1 LSRVGEAYIRWMRQV
16 CSTNKATCR
25 ERPREFDDMSA
36 SRLFG
41 TNGVRGIV
49 NVDLT
54 LDLVLELSQSIGTFF
69 KGGRILVGRDGRL
82 SGRMLTEAVV
92 AGLTSVGC
100 EVCDIGMAPTPC
112 IQRLVP
118 YWGFDGAVVV
128 TASHNPPEYNGVKVV
143 ARDGVEVP
151 RLDEELI
158 EGIYRRREWVKAD
171 WRHVGKTLC
180 RSDGIDAYICDVQRH
195 FDREAIRR
203 ADLKALVDTG
213 NGVGTLTTPY
223 VLRDL
228 GCSVHTINS
237 NIDGAFPSRSPEPT
251 PDSLRNLTGTVRD
264 LNVDFAVALDGD
276 ADRAIFLDEK
286 GQVHWGDRTFALIEQ
301 HFLSENRGEKIVTPV
316 SSSQAIQDVA
326 RQYGGSVIWTRVGSV
341 DVSRKM
347 LEIGAKLG
355 GEENGGIFYAPHVP
369 VRDGTIAAA
378 FIASILARTKEKLSN
393 LLNKLP
399 LYYNTKEKVFC
410 PNEKK
415 EQILK
420 GVKERARGS
429 RIETID
435 GIKVWHEDNSWILVR
450 PSGTEPAFRLFA
462 EAKSRERSS
471 QLASTYKGIVE
482 DLVK

>member
-1 LSRVGEAYIRWMRQV
+1 M
-16 CSTNKATCR
+16 ST
-25 ERPREFDDMSA
+25 

-41 TNGVRGIV
+41 TNGVRGVV

-54 LDLVLELSQSIGTFF
+54 PDLVLELSQSIGTFF
-69 KGGRILVGRDGRL
+69 KGGRILVGRDGRV
-82 SGRMLTEAVV
+82 SGRMLTEAVI

-112 IQRLVP
+112 VQHLVP
-118 YWGFDGAVVV
+118 YWRLDGAVVV
-128 TASHNPPEYNGVKVV
+128 TASHNPPEYNGIKVV

-151 RLDEELI
+151 RSDEELI
-158 EGIYRRREWVKAD
+158 EGICRRREWARAD
-171 WRHVGKTLC
+171 WRHVGKIFH
-180 RSDGIDAYICDVQRH
+180 RSDGIDAYVRDVQRH
-195 FDREAIRR
+195 FDRDAIKK
-203 ADLKALVDTG
+203 AKLSALVDAG

-228 GCSVHTINS
+228 GCAVHTINS
-237 NIDGAFPSRSPEPT
+237 NIDGTFPSRLPEPT
-251 PDSLRNLTGTVRD
+251 PESLKNLAGIVRD

-276 ADRAIFLDEK
+276 ADRAIFLDER

-301 HFLSENRGEKIVTPV
+301 YFLSENRGEKIVTPV
-316 SSSQAIQDVA
+316 SSSQVVQDVA
-326 RQYGGSVIWTRVGSV
+326 KQYDGSVIWTRVGSV

-355 GEENGGIFYAPHVP
+355 GEENGGIFYGPHVP

-378 FIASILARTKEKLSN
+378 FIVSILTKTGEELSS
-393 LLNKLP
+393 LLERLP
-399 LYYNTKEKVFC
+399 SYFNVKEKVFC

-420 GVKERARGS
+420 EVKSRARGS
-429 RIETID
+429 RIETVD
-435 GIKVWHEDNSWILVR
+435 GVKVWYEDNSWILVR

-462 EAKSRERSS
+462 EAKSEERAS
-471 QLASTYKGIVE
+471 QLVSTYGGIVE

>member
-1 LSRVGEAYIRWMRQV
+1 MIGHLF
-16 CSTNKATCR
+16 R
-25 ERPREFDDMSA
+25 EGPSEIDEMIA
-36 SRLFG
+36 LRLFG
-41 TNGVRGIV
+41 TNGVRGVV

-54 LDLVLELSQSIGTFF
+54 PDLVLELSQSIGTFF

-82 SGRMLTEAVV
+82 SGRMLTEAVI

-112 IQRLVP
+112 IQHLVP
-118 YWGFDGAVVV
+118 YWRLDGAIAV
-128 TASHNPPEYNGVKVV
+128 TASHNPPEYNGIKVM

-151 RLDEELI
+151 RSDEELI
-158 EGIYRRREWVKAD
+158 EGCYRRREWARAD
-171 WRHVGKTLC
+171 WRHVGKIFQ
-180 RSDGIDAYICDVQRH
+180 RSDGIDAYVRELQRH
-195 FDREAIRR
+195 FDPEAIK
-203 ADLKALVDTG
+203 KAKLATMVDAG
-213 NGVGTLTTPY
+213 SGVGTLTTPY

-228 GCSVHTINS
+228 GCKVHTINS
-237 NIDGAFPSRSPEPT
+237 NIDGTFPNRLPEPT
-251 PDSLRNLTGTVRD
+251 PETLKNLAGTVKD

-276 ADRAIFLDEK
+276 ADRAIFLDER

-301 HFLSENRGEKIVTPV
+301 YFLSENRGEKIVTPV
-316 SSSQAIQDVA
+316 SSSQVIQDVA
-326 RQYGGSVIWTRVGSV
+326 KQYDGSVVWTRVGSV

-369 VRDGTIAAA
+369 VRDGAFAAA
-378 FIASILARTKEKLSN
+378 FVASILAKTGERLSS
-393 LLNKLP
+393 LLGKLP
-399 LYYNTKEKVFC
+399 SYCNAKEKVFC

-420 GVKERARGS
+420 EVKARARGS

-435 GIKVWHEDNSWILVR
+435 GVKVWHEDSSWILVR

-462 EAKSRERSS
+462 EARSEERAT
-471 QLASTYKGIVE
+471 QHISTYRRIVE
-482 DLVK
+482 DLAK